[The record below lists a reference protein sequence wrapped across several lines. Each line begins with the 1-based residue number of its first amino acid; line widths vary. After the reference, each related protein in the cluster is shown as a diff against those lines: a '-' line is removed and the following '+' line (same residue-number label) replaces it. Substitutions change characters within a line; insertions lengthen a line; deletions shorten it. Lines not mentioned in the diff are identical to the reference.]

1 MLFGIYQD
9 IVDLN
14 GLSKRINLNSES
26 VESFRK
32 LLQQQDCSE
41 FGEGCRRCR
50 GGTCRGCYNGYTL
63 VYDEVNGYDICVYE
77 DPATPSPTSATP
89 APVTNSPTSPSPS
102 PTLPT
107 SSPTPRTPAPTLP
120 TGQPTFRPTDTPLP
134 AETGGE
140 CVRYRKA
147 WHTLT
152 DEERLL
158 YIDGFLELHS
168 QGIILTMSDMHLD
181 NFVGGGFHAAHG
193 SPAFLPWHRY
203 YIWEVK

>member
-1 MLFGIYQD
+1 MVYQD

-26 VESFRK
+26 VQSFRK
-32 LLQQQDCSE
+32 LLQGQQDCSE

-50 GGTCRGCYNGYTL
+50 RGTCRRCFNGYTL
-63 VYDEVNGYDICVYE
+63 VYDEVNGYDICVS
-77 DPATPSPTSATP
+77 DNPATPSPTS
-89 APVTNSPTSPSPS
+89 PTPS

-107 SSPTPRTPAPTLP
+107 QSPTPPTPAPTLF

-152 DEERLL
+152 NEERLL
-158 YIDGFLELHS
+158 YIDGWLALHS

-181 NFVGGGFHAAHG
+181 NFVGGGFHSAHG

-203 YIWEVK
+203 YIWEVKFFF